1 LTENNTE
8 GRPTV
13 ADKTDGRP
21 LHQQIAAE
29 IRAEVMAGDLKIGA
43 KLPATREL
51 EARFGVTNTTVQD
64 ALQLLKNEG
73 ILEGKRGQGVFVRE
87 RKPHVVD
94 VAAYFPPSPDR
105 YTYKILDVAEVR
117 PPADVAE
124 ALGLTEDETA
134 LLRHR
139 MTLHRGEPVEL
150 NWSYYP
156 LDIARGTDLMLRKK
170 IKGGAPRV
178 STDAGFPWRRF
189 VDQVSTRPPTPAE
202 ATALGLPTTVSVICQ
217 TRVVYSDND
226 RPVEVTV
233 MAKAGHLYEL
243 RYQQQIS

>member
-1 LTENNTE
+1 
-8 GRPTV
+8 V

-21 LHQQIAAE
+21 RHQQIAAE
-29 IRAEVMAGDLKIGA
+29 IRAEIMAGDLKIGA
-43 KLPATREL
+43 KLPTTREL

-64 ALQLLKNEG
+64 ALQVLKNEG
-73 ILEGKRGQGVFVRE
+73 ILKGERGQGVFVRE

-94 VAAYFPPSPDR
+94 VAAYFVPSPDN

-117 PPADVAE
+117 PPADVAD
-124 ALGLTEDETA
+124 ALGLAEGEA
-134 LLRHR
+134 VLLRHR

-156 LDIARGTDLMLRKK
+156 LAIARGTDLMQRKK

-178 STDAGFPWRRF
+178 LTEAGFPERRF
-189 VDQVSTRPPTPAE
+189 VDRVSVRPPTPAE
-202 ATALGLPTTVSVICQ
+202 VTALELPTTVSVICQ
-217 TRVVYSDND
+217 TRVIYSDDD

-233 MAKAGHLYEL
+233 MSKAGHLYEL